1 MISANEARKR
11 TMLNAEAKIYTE
23 ELGKEIEISIRNGVY
38 KAIIYHELYS
48 SNTKDLAIKE
58 LLVKLLEDL
67 GYCVV
72 FTWAKERPAHCRE
85 DQWVYENGTLE
96 VSWEEI

>member
-11 TMLNAEAKIYTE
+11 TMLNAEAKIYIE
-23 ELGKEIEISIRNGVY
+23 ELEKEIEISIRNGVY
-38 KAIIYHELYS
+38 KATIYHELYAI
-48 SNTKDLAIKE
+48 NTKDLAIKE

-72 FTWAKERPAHCRE
+72 FTWAKERPANCR
-85 DQWVYENGTLE
+85 DDLWVYENGTME
-96 VSWEEI
+96 VSWEES